1 MGGGGGVGWVVVID
15 VDDDGGVVGVVWDGV
30 FVVFVVELKEN

>member
-15 VDDDGGVVGVVWDGV
+15 VDDDVGVVGVVRDGV